1 MHQENDKIERYKIY
15 LRLEKALSANS
26 IDAYLTDLD
35 KLTNFVESEG
45 KKYADVT
52 YDDLQQF
59 VARLR
64 DIGIHPRSQARI
76 ISGIKSFYRFLFLDD
91 YITIDP
97 TELLES
103 PKIGLKL
110 PEVLTVNE
118 INSILDTID
127 LTLPEGQ
134 RNRAMLEVLYSCGL
148 RVSELVSLRFTD
160 VYFDEG
166 FIKVEGKGS
175 KQRLVPISGTAI
187 KEIKNYLYD
196 RNHVPVK
203 KGFED
208 ILFLSR
214 RGTALSRIM
223 VFHIIKQ
230 QTEMAGIKKNVSPH
244 TFRHSFATHLL
255 EGGANLL
262 AIQEMLGHEKIT
274 TTEIYT
280 HIDRQ
285 FLRKRILEHHPRSN
299 AAGLEQP
306 FHAFDQLVSQS
317 PFDNNMFF
325 DCRDKGVALECSAHA
340 FEIFLFLLIRAVHA
354 ETGHEGKGEFFL
366 CIFIKQVIQSDHR
379 VLPTADKVDNLRC
392 RYGRQVHAIIFFQHI
407 VGPCPFHIIVIGV
420 HGSKELFYRVKRS
433 DLTFLHFLN
442 QSIQFLTRKNQSG
455 KIQPFP
461 ATSRRGRLQLRPDLI
476 HRAEVGSLQAFDQG
490 VPQEF
495 IDSHGHSSRGPY
507 AKKNL

>member
-1 MHQENDKIERYKIY
+1 MHQKNDKIDRYKTY
-15 LRLEKALSANS
+15 LRLEKALSSNS

-35 KLTNFVESEG
+35 KLTNFIESEG
-45 KKYADVT
+45 KKYEDVT

-59 VARLR
+59 IARLR

-76 ISGIKSFYRFLFLDD
+76 ISGIKSFYRFLFLDE
-91 YITIDP
+91 YITTDP

-166 FIKVEGKGS
+166 FIKVEGKGN
-175 KQRLVPISGTAI
+175 KQRLVPISRTAI
-187 KEIKNYLYD
+187 KEIQNYLYD
-196 RNHVPVK
+196 RNQVTVK

-230 QTEMAGIKKNVSPH
+230 QAEMAGIQKNVSPH

-285 FLRKRILEHHPRSN
+285 FLRKEILEHHPRN
-299 AAGLEQP
+299 
-306 FHAFDQLVSQS
+306 
-317 PFDNNMFF
+317 
-325 DCRDKGVALECSAHA
+325 
-340 FEIFLFLLIRAVHA
+340 
-354 ETGHEGKGEFFL
+354 
-366 CIFIKQVIQSDHR
+366 
-379 VLPTADKVDNLRC
+379 LP
-392 RYGRQVHAIIFFQHI
+392 
-407 VGPCPFHIIVIGV
+407 
-420 HGSKELFYRVKRS
+420 
-433 DLTFLHFLN
+433 
-442 QSIQFLTRKNQSG
+442 
-455 KIQPFP
+455 
-461 ATSRRGRLQLRPDLI
+461 
-476 HRAEVGSLQAFDQG
+476 
-490 VPQEF
+490 
-495 IDSHGHSSRGPY
+495 
-507 AKKNL
+507 KK